1 MRGHSR
7 TYEQQPPK
15 TIDRIMTHS
24 PAELSMS
31 PVTKP
36 RSTIVLTV
44 CVVKVQGTTSK
55 VDSPPDKGC
64 GVPHLDHV
72 EIAC

>member
-1 MRGHSR
+1 
-7 TYEQQPPK
+7 
-15 TIDRIMTHS
+15 MTHS